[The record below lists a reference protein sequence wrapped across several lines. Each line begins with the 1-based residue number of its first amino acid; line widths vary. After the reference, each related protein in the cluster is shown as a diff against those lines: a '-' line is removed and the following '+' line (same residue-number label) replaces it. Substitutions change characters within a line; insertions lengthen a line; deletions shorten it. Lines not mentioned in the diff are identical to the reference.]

1 MRLPRVVLPNIPLH
15 VTHRGNRGGPV
26 FFDDSDRRTY
36 LLILRDYADR
46 FGLEVWAYCLMT
58 NHVHLLVLPRFATA
72 PALAIGVSHRIHSR
86 RVNSR
91 NGWLGHLWANRYYST
106 VLDERHLWS
115 AVRYVERNPVRAG
128 LVRRAEDYPWSSA
141 AAHCDLRFNPILAPT
156 RPFPG
161 VMERWSEWLRDDYED
176 AGDIEALR
184 RNSRTGRPT
193 GSAAFVAGLELVL
206 QRTLSKGKKGTG
218 TF

>member
-1 MRLPRVVLPNIPLH
+1 V
-15 VTHRGNRGGPV
+15 HRGNRQQAV
-26 FFDDSDRRTY
+26 FADDFDRASYLQTVDR
-36 LLILRDYADR
+36 YAAR
-46 FGLEVWAYCLMT
+46 FGLELWAYCLMT
-58 NHVHLLVLPRFATA
+58 NHVHWIVLPRERTS
-72 PALAIGVSHRIHSR
+72 LAKTIAASHRAHATQFNR
-86 RVNSR
+86 RG
-91 NGWLGHLWANRYYST
+91 GWRGHLWANRYFST

-141 AAHCDLRFNPILAPT
+141 PAHCERRFDAILAPT

-161 VMERWSEWLRDDYED
+161 VMERWAEWLRDEHED
-176 AGDIEALR
+176 AGEIETLR

-193 GSAAFVAGLELVL
+193 GSAGFVAGLEHEL
-206 QRTLSKGKKGTG
+206 QRKLSKGKKGTG

>member
-1 MRLPRVVLPNIPLH
+1 VVLAGVPLH
-15 VTHRGNRGGPV
+15 VVHRGNRQQAV
-26 FFDDSDRRTY
+26 FADDFDRTCY
-36 LLILRDYADR
+36 LQTVGRYAAR
-46 FGLEVWAYCLMT
+46 FGLELWAYCLMT
-58 NHVHLLVLPRFATA
+58 NHVHWIVQPRERSS
-72 PALAIGVSHRIHSR
+72 LARTIASSHREHAVAVNR
-86 RVNSR
+86 RG
-91 NGWLGHLWANRYYST
+91 GWRGHLWANRHFST

-141 AAHCDLRFNPILAPT
+141 AAHCERRFDPILAPT

-161 VMERWSEWLRDDYED
+161 VMERWADWLRDDYED
-176 AGDIEALR
+176 AGEIDALR

-193 GSAAFVAGLELVL
+193 GSAAFVAGLELEL

>member
-1 MRLPRVVLPNIPLH
+1 M
-15 VTHRGNRGGPV
+15 
-26 FFDDSDRRTY
+26 
-36 LLILRDYADR
+36 
-46 FGLEVWAYCLMT
+46 
-58 NHVHLLVLPRFATA
+58 
-72 PALAIGVSHRIHSR
+72 
-86 RVNSR
+86 
-91 NGWLGHLWANRYYST
+91 
-106 VLDERHLWS
+106 
-115 AVRYVERNPVRAG
+115 RYVERNPVRAG